1 MMNKKTLLMP
11 EFKTAEERALWFIQ
25 SAIIEL
31 MRVTDETAQNPH
43 DIKNAARCDV
53 LDDLR
58 AACDALEYCAEV

>member
-1 MMNKKTLLMP
+1 MKNIETLYMP
-11 EFKTAEERALWFIQ
+11 ELKTAEERALWFIQ

-31 MRVTDETAQNPH
+31 MKVTDETAQNQH